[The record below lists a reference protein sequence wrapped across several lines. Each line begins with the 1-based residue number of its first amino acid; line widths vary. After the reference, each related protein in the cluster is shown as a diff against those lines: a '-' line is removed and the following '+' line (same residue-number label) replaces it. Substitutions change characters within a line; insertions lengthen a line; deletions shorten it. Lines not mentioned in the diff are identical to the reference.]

1 MQLILAVS
9 LRRRRSLPKA
19 AIHGLPLPL
28 SVRSLSA
35 RASEMSARSGI
46 PRSAA
51 TDLARRKIASGISS
65 VVFIPCMFPYLWV
78 TVNWLTIGRMMS
90 SLAVCR
96 RGLRYAHWP
105 ATSAPHHWAGGHSH
119 RKAIRERLTLVT
131 LSEQEYVS
139 ALEMAS
145 S

>member
-35 RASEMSARSGI
+35 RASDMSARSGI

-65 VVFIPCMFPYLWV
+65 VVFMPCMFPYLWV
-78 TVNWLTIGRMMS
+78 TVNWLTFGRTGRVYEIKGGATECERPK
-90 SLAVCR
+90 SLQIDQRECNN
-96 RGLRYAHWP
+96 
-105 ATSAPHHWAGGHSH
+105 AG
-119 RKAIRERLTLVT
+119 
-131 LSEQEYVS
+131 Q
-139 ALEMAS
+139 
-145 S
+145 

>member
-46 PRSAA
+46 PRWAA

-65 VVFIPCMFPYLWV
+65 VVFMPCMFPYLWV
-78 TVNWLTIGRMMS
+78 TVNWLTFGRFWTYD
-90 SLAVCR
+90 VV
-96 RGLRYAHWP
+96 
-105 ATSAPHHWAGGHSH
+105 AGGLSIDN
-119 RKAIRERLTLVT
+119 ASQLV
-131 LSEQEYVS
+131 LGVS
-139 ALEMAS
+139 G
-145 S
+145 